1 RILFVDD
8 DLQLLEGLQRM
19 LRPMRQ
25 DWEMVFALG
34 GPAALTLM
42 EESPFDVI
50 VSDVRM
56 PGMNGVQL
64 LTDIQHRFPHTI
76 RILLSGHSDQGL
88 ILKAIGPV
96 HQYLA
101 KPCDPAL
108 LKSTIVRACALG
120 GLLNN
125 TAIQHLVSQIESLP
139 SLPALYLELER
150 ELQSPDGSIDK
161 AGAIIAKD
169 LGMSAMMLKIV
180 NSAFFGSPKSIA
192 DPLQAVLFLGLDTLK
207 TLVLAIQVFQQ
218 MGGNVPKAFPMEQF
232 WEDSLKT
239 GDYAR
244 KIMKAEHGGGAY
256 LEEAMAGGLLHD
268 VGRLLLAC
276 KFPEEYQECLTISHT
291 QKIPLETAERQIL
304 GTNHAEVGA
313 YLLGLWGISTS
324 IVEAVAFH
332 HDPQQCP
339 HVEFSALTVVHVA
352 HALVAQERQPAP
364 SEECTDKINIDYL
377 TQLGLYDR
385 VPQWLD
391 LLQAPVSK

>member
-1 RILFVDD
+1 
-8 DLQLLEGLQRM
+8 
-19 LRPMRQ
+19 
-25 DWEMVFALG
+25 
-34 GPAALTLM
+34 
-42 EESPFDVI
+42 
-50 VSDVRM
+50 M

-169 LGMSAMMLKIV
+169 LWMSAMMLKIV

-364 SEECTDKINIDYL
+364 SEESTDKINIDYL

-385 VPQWLD
+385 VPQWQD
-391 LLQAPVSK
+391 LL